1 LALGRPA
8 SRVRVPPATVNRL
21 NVELVVVA
29 AAVLG
34 GRPRAVWQGDRN
46 CAWNPLGVFCR
57 CEDADIICN
66 CVSVSSVRHLLARR
80 YSRWPNLERGE
91 SFGAAGFRYW
101 LADPAADP
109 TSSSRDDHIIACAH
123 NRSAGDRSN
132 GASDPSGCLDQRSFG
147 SRDRALSEEFRSVE
161 SSEWV
166 ERHAR

>member
-1 LALGRPA
+1 MQFGKVIEIAHETRSVYFVAVKAPILFVIA
-8 SRVRVPPATVNRL
+8 SL
-21 NVELVVVA
+21 
-29 AAVLG
+29 
-34 GRPRAVWQGDRN
+34 
-46 CAWNPLGVFCR
+46 F
-57 CEDADIICN
+57 
-66 CVSVSSVRHLLARR
+66 VRHLLARR

-91 SFGAAGFRYW
+91 SFGATGFRYW

-132 GASDPSGCLDQRSFG
+132 GASDPSGCLDQRPFG